1 MQPRHAA
8 PEIVG
13 EWRENVGPS
22 RWPSSFPWRS
32 LHDAGATLAFSSDWN
47 VAEMDPMVGI
57 YTALTRA
64 SLDGSERWTPQ
75 QRLDLATTIRA
86 YTLGSAYAN
95 FAEADRGSIT
105 VGKQADIVIVS
116 HDLFALEEPRAVLD
130 ARVELTMVGGEVV
143 ARAER

>member
-1 MQPRHAA
+1 
-8 PEIVG
+8 
-13 EWRENVGPS
+13 
-22 RWPSSFPWRS
+22 
-32 LHDAGATLAFSSDWN
+32 
-47 VAEMDPMVGI
+47 MDPLVGI

-64 SLDGSERWTPQ
+64 SLDGAERWTPQ

-105 VGKQADIVIVS
+105 VGKHADIVIVS
-116 HDLFALEEPRAVLD
+116 HDLFALEDPRAALD

-143 ARAER
+143 AAVER